1 MSNELIGAVKSGKL
15 KAIQAALAAG
25 ASLEARNGEGRTP
38 LLALCWSGSG
48 RAKLSN
54 TATTAALL
62 LIERGANVRATD
74 DDKATPLHWAASSH
88 AVRVIDAL
96 AARGARATKDAQCH
110 TPLFYC
116 IDRRGRDR
124 DTHLWDRLFEIGC
137 QLEDR
142 DHDGQTPLVYAATY
156 GNYDAVKY
164 LLAKGAKPQVKDA
177 EGKTALDRA
186 RELNLEPVRKRV
198 VKLLATDRA

>member
-1 MSNELIGAVKSGKL
+1 MNNELVAAVKKGSL

-25 ASLEARNGEGRTP
+25 ASLEARDAEGRTP

-54 TATTAALL
+54 TAANAALL

-74 DDKATPLHWAASSH
+74 DDKVTALHWAASSH
-88 AVRVIDAL
+88 AVRVVDAL
-96 AARGARATKDAQCH
+96 AAKGARATKDVAGR

-124 DTHLWDRLFEIGC
+124 DSGLWDRLLEIGC

-142 DHDGQTPLVYAATY
+142 TDDGQTPLIYAATY

-164 LLAKGAKPQVKDA
+164 LLAKGAELQAKDA
-177 EGKTALDRA
+177 TGKSALARA
-186 RELNLEPVRKRV
+186 QELNHEPVRKRL
-198 VKLLATDRA
+198 VKLLEH